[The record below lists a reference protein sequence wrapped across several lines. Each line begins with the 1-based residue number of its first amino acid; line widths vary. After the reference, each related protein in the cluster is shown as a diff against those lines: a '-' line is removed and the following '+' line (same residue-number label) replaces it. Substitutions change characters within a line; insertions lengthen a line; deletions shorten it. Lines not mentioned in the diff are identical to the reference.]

1 MKSNCNWFEPIFR
14 AKKYNFILSNNSLG
28 FSANSCEKLFS
39 VMNFRSSISY
49 HPKGKKYLRKSK
61 YFKNPL
67 CDVAGAVF
75 SSPRRMFVTTLGMV
89 WPTAGAAAVTSVTR
103 QDNNQNITNQILY
116 SDCKKNDTS
125 VSLKNKCFDLT
136 NFKASRKRKK

>member
-39 VMNFRSSISY
+39 VMNFRSSISC

-61 YFKNPL
+61 YLKNPL

-103 QDNNQNITNQILY
+103 QDNQNITNQLLY
-116 SDCKKNDTS
+116 SDSKKNWHLFSTS
-125 VSLKNKCFDLT
+125 LSLN
-136 NFKASRKRKK
+136 A